1 MTMNDESHCDSSNQT
16 AFSGGANKVKHRWL
30 FSFSFRLF
38 RARRFKKKNKNKQKT
53 NKKQKKPQQQHS
65 TVEWGLAEFGWQRK
79 TKWPTTKRKK
89 RLFFPEK
96 LGTTTGYIS
105 INDTTL
111 HDPRSK
117 QLVPSMLSR

>member
-96 LGTTTGYIS
+96 TRYNNWVHFHQRHHSPRSTKQTTGA
-105 INDTTL
+105 IN
-111 HDPRSK
+111 
-117 QLVPSMLSR
+117 VI